1 MTLPFSQP
9 SWFSSE
15 DFASMTLNNV
25 AGSLL
30 EVIRGCAVTG
40 YNPHPVTS
48 IVVNAGVAVA
58 SCAAHGYTATYGKLL
73 LIAGASEPL
82 LNGRKQPTAV
92 LTNSFT
98 FPAPG
103 VADGT
108 YTGTISARRAPL
120 GWVEAHTGT
129 NVAIFARSAP
139 EATAMLLRVD
149 DSNVTP
155 ASATS
160 ARVLMLE
167 AATDANTYTGPT
179 PTTARLAGGQHW
191 LKGAPDATAK
201 PWVLVGDGRR
211 FYFFV
216 MNTGSGTDH
225 FCHAFGDFTSYRA
238 ADAYACFLAGQV
250 AASALNSS
258 SIQQSNVLA
267 ATAVDAA
274 FLAARASSQIG
285 VGVRLNANGFVPAGA
300 SNAVAGGAGFPVY
313 PSPVDNGCVI
323 HAPVLLS
330 EDNLVFKHP
339 VRGELPG
346 VAHPLG
352 GLPFPN
358 GTVIPSVVG
367 SDRQF
372 LAVRTS
378 GVNEGAV
385 AAGQILIDI
394 TGPW

>member
-1 MTLPFSQP
+1 MTTPIWYQSTDTGAP
-9 SWFSSE
+9 
-15 DFASMTLNNV
+15 TLNNA

-30 EVIRGCAVTG
+30 EVLRSCLVYG
-40 YNPHPVTS
+40 YNTKTVTS
-48 IVVNAGVAVA
+48 IAVSAGVATA
-58 SCAAHGYTATYGKLL
+58 TCAGHGYADTFGKRVTL
-73 LIAGASEPL
+73 AGSTQPL
-82 LNGRKQPTAV
+82 LNGSKQITSV
-92 LTNSFT
+92 TTNT
-98 FPAPG
+98 FVFSAPG

-108 YTGTISARRAPL
+108 YTGTLSAKRTPL
-120 GWVEAHTGT
+120 GWAEVHSGT
-129 NVAIFARSAP
+129 NVAVFGRTAP
-139 EATAMLLRVD
+139 QATAMLLRVD
-149 DSNVTP
+149 DSNVAP
-155 ASATS
+155 ASSSS

-167 AATDANTYTGPT
+167 AATGVDSYTGPT
-179 PTTARLAGGQHW
+179 PTAARLAGGQHW
-191 LKGAPDATAK
+191 LKGAVDATPK
-201 PWVLVGDGRR
+201 PWVLIGDGRR
-211 FYFFV
+211 LYFFV

-238 ADAYACFLAGQV
+238 ADAYACFLAGHV
-250 AASALNSS
+250 AAGALNSS

-267 ATAVDAA
+267 FTAVDAA
-274 FLAARASSQIG
+274 FLAARPSSQIG
-285 VGVRLNANGFVPAGA
+285 VGVRLNANGFVPNGA

-330 EDNLVFKHP
+330 EDNAVFKHP

-346 VAHPLG
+346 IAHPLG
-352 GLPFPN
+352 GAPFVN
-358 GTVIPSVVG
+358 ASVIPSVLG

-378 GVNEGAV
+378 GVNDGAT

>member
-15 DFASMTLNNV
+15 DFASMTLNN
-25 AGSLL
+25 APGSLL

-108 YTGTISARRAPL
+108 YTGSMSARRAPL

-139 EATAMLLRVD
+139 EATSMLLRVD
-149 DSNVTP
+149 DTAVAP
-155 ASATS
+155 ASTTS

-167 AATDANTYTGPT
+167 SASGVNVFSGSAPSEAQ
-179 PTTARLAGGQHW
+179 LADGQHW
-191 LKGAPDATAK
+191 TKGVSNATPK
-201 PWVLVGDGRR
+201 RWHIVGDGRFL
-211 FYFFV
+211 FYFPEGFSV
-216 MNTGSGTDH
+216 GSSNSAA
-225 FCHAFGDFTSYRA
+225 AFGDLVSARSP
-238 ADAYACFLAGQV
+238 DAYGCVISGNVTSTATSFSTGGLFYLT
-250 AASALNSS
+250 SADPPS
-258 SIQQSNVLA
+258 LA
-267 ATAVDAA
+267 A
-274 FLAARASSQIG
+274 LAIARASSQLAG
-285 VGVRLNANGFVPAGA
+285 AVLGGARGGFANGVPGSSSYPTAG
-300 SNAVAGGAGFPVY
+300 NAGNDIFIERDIRVFEKDTVNRNPIRGLVPGLAVPSAEKPYAAGSV
-313 PSPVDNGCVI
+313 
-323 HAPVLLS
+323 
-330 EDNLVFKHP
+330 VF
-339 VRGELPG
+339 
-346 VAHPLG
+346 PLG
-352 GLPFPN
+352 
-358 GTVIPSVVG
+358 VES
-367 SDRQF
+367 RAY
-372 LAVRTS
+372 LAIELS
-378 GVNEGAV
+378 GNLSGMCLVD
-385 AAGQILIDI
+385 L
-394 TGPW
+394 TGPWY